1 MNYNQFLKRVNHN
14 SDEWHYLGAKNEKN
28 SSPELLHFSPLAG
41 KLVNSIRTGNLLT
54 TILSIC
60 RMSSPSKNANQLRGE
75 YAMLKE
81 FKEFAMRG
89 NVLDL
94 AVAVI
99 IGGAFGKIITSLV
112 ADVLMPVIGLVL
124 GGLNFSELSFTV
136 GEAVVKWG
144 AFVQSII
151 DFVIVAF
158 VIFMIVRAM
167 NRMQKPAPVAA
178 PTTKEC
184 PYCFSTIPLKAT
196 RCPNCTSQL

>member
-1 MNYNQFLKRVNHN
+1 
-14 SDEWHYLGAKNEKN
+14 
-28 SSPELLHFSPLAG
+28 
-41 KLVNSIRTGNLLT
+41 
-54 TILSIC
+54 
-60 RMSSPSKNANQLRGE
+60 
-75 YAMLKE
+75 MLKE
-81 FKEFAMRG
+81 FREFAMRG

-99 IGGAFGKIITSLV
+99 IGGAFGKIIASLV
-112 ADVLMPVIGLVL
+112 NDVLMPLIGLVM
-124 GGLNFSELSFTV
+124 GGVNFADLSFTV
-136 GEAVVKWG
+136 GAAVVKWG
-144 AFVQSII
+144 AFVQSIV

-184 PYCFSTIPLKAT
+184 PYCFSIVPLKAT